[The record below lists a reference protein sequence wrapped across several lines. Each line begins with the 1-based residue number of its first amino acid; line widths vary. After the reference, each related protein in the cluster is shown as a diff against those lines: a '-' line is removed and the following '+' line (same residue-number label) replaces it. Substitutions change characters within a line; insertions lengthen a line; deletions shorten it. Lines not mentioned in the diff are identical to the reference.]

1 MKKLLARVGVLMVVF
16 TSLIAVT
23 DLAVAGE
30 KQKITYTKNARQVFA
45 ETKINPGGAPG
56 RELAQM
62 IYLDSMVT
70 ASGWDPLEE
79 RGINQDDQIDGSG
92 KHKGVAVD
100 IMKNGDT
107 LFQVYAGTHKTTL
120 KEGGAWE
127 VNYQGTME
135 FKGGTGRYK
144 DAKGK
149 GTYKGKITAES
160 FMETG
165 EGELEQ

>member
-1 MKKLLARVGVLMVVF
+1 MKKLLARVGVLTAVF
-16 TSLIAVT
+16 ASLMAGA
-23 DLAVAGE
+23 DLVGAGE

-62 IYLDSMVT
+62 MYLDSVSS
-70 ASGWDPLEE
+70 ASGWDALEE
-79 RGINQDDQIDGSG
+79 RGINQDDQIEGSG
-92 KHKGVAVD
+92 KHKGVAVN

-107 LFQVYAGTHKTTL
+107 VFQVYAGTHKTTV

-127 VNYQGTME
+127 LNYQGTME
-135 FKGGTGRYK
+135 FKGGTGKYK

-149 GTYKGKITAES
+149 GTYKGKVTADS